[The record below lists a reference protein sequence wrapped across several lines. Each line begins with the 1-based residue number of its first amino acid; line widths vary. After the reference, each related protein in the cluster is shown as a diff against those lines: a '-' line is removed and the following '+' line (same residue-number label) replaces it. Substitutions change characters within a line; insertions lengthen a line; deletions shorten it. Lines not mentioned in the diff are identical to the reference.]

1 MSESVGAQPLPE
13 LVFAQAS
20 PRSVGG
26 TSLFEAGPVTQETAA
41 AFTSEP
47 ELLRR
52 TAEQLAAAG
61 FQVLNVSAQ
70 TVNIAG
76 APALYEEYFQTRL
89 RTEER
94 PVLKP
99 GQRQDTATFIEP
111 AGAALSGLIDP
122 ARSPAA
128 ELLEGVAIERPVYPH
143 EQPIPPATGYWHL
156 HLPGDVTLG
165 LDADRAHRAGWT
177 GKGVRV
183 AMVDS
188 GWYRHPYFT
197 DRGYQASVVL
207 GPGTTGAD
215 SDDNG
220 HGTGESANLLAV
232 APDVDFTMVKTNFV
246 NSTGAFNAAAQLDP
260 PPAVIACSWGS
271 DVPEGPLSAADQALA
286 AAIALAV
293 ANGIVVVFSAGN
305 GHYGFPGQH
314 PDVISAGGVYLQPD
328 GSLRASDYA
337 SGFASKLYPGRNV
350 PDVCGL
356 VGMLPQAIYLM
367 LPIPPGSQI
376 DAELAG
382 SGWPSKDE
390 TASDD
395 GWSAF
400 SGTSAAAPQVAGVC
414 ALLKQVKP
422 ALSPAAVRDLL
433 TAGARDVTQGTNHP
447 RFNQQAAPGYDLAT
461 GYGLVDAWASVQ
473 RALP

>member
-1 MSESVGAQPLPE
+1 MPEDVHPLPE

-26 TSLFEAGPVTQETAA
+26 TSLFAAGPVTQDTAA
-41 AFTSEP
+41 EFASDP

-52 TAEQLAAAG
+52 AADQLAAAG

-76 APALYEEYFQTRL
+76 APALYEQYFQTQL

-99 GQRQDTATFIEP
+99 GQLEDTATFIESSSTDLP
-111 AGAALSGLIDP
+111 GLIDA

-128 ELLEGVAIERPVYPH
+128 ELLEGVAIERPVYWH
-143 EQPIPPATGYWHL
+143 EQAIPPATGYWHL
-156 HLPGDVTLG
+156 HVPGDVTLG
-165 LDADRAHRAGWT
+165 LDVDRAHRAGYS

-197 DRGYQASVVL
+197 DRGYQTAVRL
-207 GPGTTGAD
+207 GPGATGID
-215 SDDNG
+215 VDENG

-260 PPAVIACSWGS
+260 PPQVISCSWGS

-328 GSLRASDYA
+328 GTLRASDYA
-337 SGFASKLYPGRNV
+337 SGFASKVYPGRDV

-356 VGMLPQAIYLM
+356 VGLLPQAIYLM
-367 LPIPPGSQI
+367 LPIPPGSEI
-376 DAELAG
+376 DTDLGAA
-382 SGWPSKDE
+382 GWPSKDE
-390 TASDD
+390 TAPGD
-395 GWSAF
+395 GWAAF
-400 SGTSAAAPQVAGVC
+400 SGTSAAAPQVAGTC
-414 ALLKQVKP
+414 ALLKQARP
-422 ALSPAAVRDLL
+422 GLTPAAVRDLL
-433 TAGARDVTQGTNHP
+433 AAGARDVTEGTNHP
-447 RFNQQAAPGYDLAT
+447 RMGQQAALGYDLAT
-461 GYGLVDAWASVQ
+461 GHGLTDAWASLQ
-473 RALP
+473 RALA